1 MKLLN
6 FFKKKNTNTQIL
18 IPCDAVNKKDFEFL
32 LNWTI
37 YREDKTLYLHSEVRI
52 FSLEGIKTYVE
63 QKELEFKKLAV
74 SENCCIH
81 FLFKHIREYVLFPS
95 PLVSVTLKE
104 EIRVR
109 DNVYLG
115 RWDDGIIVVT
125 PGVAKPW
132 RVR

>member
-6 FFKKKNTNTQIL
+6 FFKKKNNSNFNSVE
-18 IPCDAVNKKDFEFL
+18 CDGVNKKDFEFL

-37 YREDKTLYLHSEVRI
+37 YGEDKTLYSYTEVRI

-81 FLFKHIREYVLFPS
+81 FLFKHIREYILSPS
-95 PLVSVTLKE
+95 PLDSVTLKK
-104 EIRVR
+104 EIHVQ
-109 DNVYLG
+109 DNAYLG
-115 RWDDGIIVVT
+115 CWEDGIIVVT